1 MGLFSMQYQLLQRL
15 LNGPAPTQ
23 FEGPLCGGKGNVRI
37 KGGKKVVFLDFMK
50 GKVVGLCLCL

>member
-1 MGLFSMQYQLLQRL
+1 MQYQLLQRL